1 VLAEAATF
9 TTTSPG
15 FTLTSKESGALVANF
30 CCCAVALEIVTESHF
45 TSKPLSVACTLT
57 FVGSFGQATVVLD
70 ATDES
75 NSEQPDGMALAIVID
90 TGRKE
95 NNAATS
101 KAPHIKMCARVPIL
115 RLDFRAN
122 ITYKL

>member
-1 VLAEAATF
+1 
-9 TTTSPG
+9 
-15 FTLTSKESGALVANF
+15 
-30 CCCAVALEIVTESHF
+30 VT
-45 TSKPLSVACTLT
+45 
-57 FVGSFGQATVVLD
+57 D

-75 NSEQPDGMALAIVID
+75 NSEQPDGIALAIVID

-95 NNAATS
+95 VNAARS

-115 RLDFRAN
+115 TSVFRAN

>member
-1 VLAEAATF
+1 V
-9 TTTSPG
+9 
-15 FTLTSKESGALVANF
+15 
-30 CCCAVALEIVTESHF
+30 
-45 TSKPLSVACTLT
+45 
-57 FVGSFGQATVVLD
+57 TVVLG
-70 ATDES
+70 ATGES
-75 NSEQPDGMALAIVID
+75 NSEQPDGTALAIVID

-115 RLDFRAN
+115 RSDFRTN